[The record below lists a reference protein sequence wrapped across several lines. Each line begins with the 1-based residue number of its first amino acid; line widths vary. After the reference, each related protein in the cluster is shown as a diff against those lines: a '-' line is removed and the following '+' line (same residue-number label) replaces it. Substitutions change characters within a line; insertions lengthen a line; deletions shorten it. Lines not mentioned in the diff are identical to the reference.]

1 MVGLGPAEPV
11 RDGTWA
17 LSRSGYITFARKEG
31 WPRAEEGLYWLRL
44 ELLEPGCEET
54 VRLCG
59 ISAGRYE
66 AAQRETRV
74 KSRCYRLE
82 DRAGQQVTL
91 TDALAQWGSL
101 TLFLREKAGWRKFAP
116 NGEKMTSQGRALML
130 DGRGS
135 AQDGKD
141 NLMVVCMD
149 PACLP
154 SLLFDWRGRPG
165 ESLNLDLQGQPLL
178 EQELALM
185 CGTLERDG
193 AVRPALW
200 RCVDDLSVCSPRD
213 RVFTYDPRREAV
225 TFGDGLR
232 GAVPAAGR
240 GAVLVANLVLSQ
252 CGGGN
257 IPAHAQ
263 LAFVQGG
270 VPVDNTPASGGRDK
284 ESVEQLRSRL
294 LRELN
299 TTKKCLS
306 AQDFEDRARETP
318 GLRVAAAKALPG
330 YPGRAVVTVVVLPDG
345 ESSRPQPDERFLA
358 ADGAVPPYLH
368 TGQCDR
374 APVCAPVP
382 GGQALG
388 GRPGGPVGRGA
399 GPHGFFR
406 RGQGAHR
413 RRCPPE
419 RRGGVPSGPAGGA
432 ASAASGGTQYGG
444 RRLPDGGW
452 GHSASA
458 GRRPLL
464 GGAGIGAGPFL
475 GGRKGAII

>member
-1 MVGLGPAEPV
+1 M
-11 RDGTWA
+11 
-17 LSRSGYITFARKEG
+17 
-31 WPRAEEGLYWLRL
+31 
-44 ELLEPGCEET
+44 
-54 VRLCG
+54 RLCG

-74 KSRCYRLE
+74 KSRYYRLE

-358 ADGAVPPYLH
+358 AVRRQMERYRPICIQVNVTGPQYVPLSLAAKLWVGGRVDRSDVERALTDFFAAARERIGAAVRRNDAAACLQALPGVLQVQHLEVRSMGGGGYQTAAGDIQLPPDAVPCWEELELELV
-368 TGQCDR
+368 R
-374 APVCAPVP
+374 
-382 GGQALG
+382 
-388 GRPGGPVGRGA
+388 
-399 GPHGFFR
+399 
-406 RGQGAHR
+406 
-413 RRCPPE
+413 
-419 RRGGVPSGPAGGA
+419 S
-432 ASAASGGTQYGG
+432 
-444 RRLPDGGW
+444 
-452 GHSASA
+452 
-458 GRRPLL
+458 
-464 GGAGIGAGPFL
+464 
-475 GGRKGAII
+475 